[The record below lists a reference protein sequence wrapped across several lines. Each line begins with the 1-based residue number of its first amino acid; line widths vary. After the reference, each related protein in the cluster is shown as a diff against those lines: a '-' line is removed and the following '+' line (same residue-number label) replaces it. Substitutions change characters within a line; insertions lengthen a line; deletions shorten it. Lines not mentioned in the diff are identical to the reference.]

1 MKKLVNV
8 LSVVAVMLSFGTT
21 FAQEETVL
29 TVNVAKSYSIEV
41 NQAAVAIDMNLP
53 SHFTDGNDSGDQT
66 NHLEVIASS
75 AYKVTAQASSAV
87 FNAPSGASSGLNV
100 SNVQLTLTDNGDQS
114 GNQST
119 LSTLSGQ
126 ASGLPLSNNA
136 QDVVSANGGDL
147 DRGFNVNYAIPA
159 ENASNFLNLTEGAY
173 TTTITYSIIPQ

>member
-1 MKKLVNV
+1 MKKLVKV
-8 LSVVAVMLSFGTT
+8 LFVVALMFTFGTS
-21 FAQEETVL
+21 FAQETVL

-53 SHFTDGNDSGDQT
+53 SHFTDGNESGNQT
-66 NHLEVIASS
+66 NHLEVVASG
-75 AYKVTAQASSAV
+75 AYKVTAQTSAAV
-87 FNAPSGASSGLNV
+87 FNGPNGASGLNV
-100 SNVQLTLTDNGDQS
+100 DNVEITLTDNGDLS

-126 ASGLPLSNNA
+126 ASALPLSNNV

-159 ENASNFLNLTEGAY
+159 VNAANFLNLAQGAY
-173 TTTITYSIIPQ
+173 TTTITYSIVPQ